1 MRPPDLSRS
10 RMKPTRLKM
19 TEGEREKYQLAL
31 AQVIHDRG
39 LATRTP
45 TEGEM
50 TEVRAIAWEKVLKW
64 GLASS
69 EVPNG

>member
-1 MRPPDLSRS
+1 
-10 RMKPTRLKM
+10 M
-19 TEGEREKYQLAL
+19 TEREREKYQVAL

-39 LATRTP
+39 LATRLP

-50 TEVRAIAWEKVLKW
+50 SEVRSIAWEMVLKW
-64 GLASS
+64 GLARS

>member
-1 MRPPDLSRS
+1 
-10 RMKPTRLKM
+10 M
-19 TEGEREKYQLAL
+19 TEGEREKYQFAL

-39 LATRTP
+39 LATRAP

-50 TEVRAIAWEKVLKW
+50 TEVRALAWEMVLKC

>member
-1 MRPPDLSRS
+1 
-10 RMKPTRLKM
+10 M
-19 TEGEREKYQLAL
+19 TDGEIEKYQFAL

-64 GLASS
+64 GRARSG
-69 EVPNG
+69 VTNG

>member
-1 MRPPDLSRS
+1 
-10 RMKPTRLKM
+10 M
-19 TEGEREKYQLAL
+19 TEEEREKYQFAM

-64 GLASS
+64 GRKGS

>member
-1 MRPPDLSRS
+1 
-10 RMKPTRLKM
+10 M
-19 TEGEREKYQLAL
+19 TEGEREKYQFAL

-45 TEGEM
+45 TEEEIA
-50 TEVRAIAWEKVLKW
+50 EVRAVAWEKVLKW

-69 EVPNG
+69 GVTNG

>member
-1 MRPPDLSRS
+1 MRPPGHSHYRT
-10 RMKPTRLKM
+10 KPTRLKM
-19 TEGEREKYQLAL
+19 TEREREKYQFAL

-64 GLASS
+64 GLKGS

>member
-1 MRPPDLSRS
+1 
-10 RMKPTRLKM
+10 M

-39 LATRTP
+39 LTTRAP

-50 TEVRAIAWEKVLKW
+50 TEVRALAWEKVLKW
-64 GLASS
+64 GLARS

>member
-1 MRPPDLSRS
+1 MRRPGLSHS

-19 TEGEREKYQLAL
+19 TEGEREKYQFAL

-39 LATRTP
+39 LATRTT
-45 TEGEM
+45 TEEEM
-50 TEVRAIAWEKVLKW
+50 AEARAVAWEKVLKW

-69 EVPNG
+69 GVTNG

>member
-1 MRPPDLSRS
+1 
-10 RMKPTRLKM
+10 M
-19 TEGEREKYQLAL
+19 TEDEREKYQFAL

-50 TEVRAIAWEKVLKW
+50 TEVRAAAWENVLKW

-69 EVPNG
+69 EATNG

>member
-1 MRPPDLSRS
+1 MRPPGHSHYRT
-10 RMKPTRLKM
+10 KPTRLKM
-19 TEGEREKYQLAL
+19 TEMEREKYQVAL

-39 LATRTP
+39 LATRPP

-50 TEVRAIAWEKVLKW
+50 TEVRSIAWEKVLKW
-64 GLASS
+64 GLKGS

>member
-1 MRPPDLSRS
+1 MRPPGPSRS

-19 TEGEREKYQLAL
+19 TEGEREKYQFAM

-39 LATRTP
+39 LTTRAP

-50 TEVRAIAWEKVLKW
+50 TEVRALAWEMVLKW
-64 GLASS
+64 GLARS

>member
-1 MRPPDLSRS
+1 
-10 RMKPTRLKM
+10 M
-19 TEGEREKYQLAL
+19 TEGEREKYQFAL

-50 TEVRAIAWEKVLKW
+50 TEVRALAWEKVLKW
-64 GLASS
+64 GLAGP
-69 EVPNG
+69 EAPNG

>member
-1 MRPPDLSRS
+1 MRPPGLSRS

-19 TEGEREKYQLAL
+19 TEGEREKYQFAL
-31 AQVIHDRG
+31 AQIIHDRG

-50 TEVRAIAWEKVLKW
+50 AEVRAIAWEKVLKW
-64 GLASS
+64 GLSRS

>member
-1 MRPPDLSRS
+1 MRPPGLSRS

-19 TEGEREKYQLAL
+19 TEAEREKYQFAM

-64 GLASS
+64 GLKGS
-69 EVPNG
+69 EAPNG

>member
-1 MRPPDLSRS
+1 MRPLGLSRS
-10 RMKPTRLKM
+10 RMKLTRLKM
-19 TEGEREKYQLAL
+19 TDGEIEKYQFAL
-31 AQVIHDRG
+31 AQVIHYRG

-64 GLASS
+64 GRARSG
-69 EVPNG
+69 VTNG

>member
-1 MRPPDLSRS
+1 MRPPVHSHYRT
-10 RMKPTRLKM
+10 KPTRLKT
-19 TEGEREKYQLAL
+19 TEREREKYQVAL

-39 LATRTP
+39 LATRAP

-69 EVPNG
+69 GGTNG

>member
-1 MRPPDLSRS
+1 
-10 RMKPTRLKM
+10 M
-19 TEGEREKYQLAL
+19 TEGERYQVAL
-31 AQVIHDRG
+31 AQVFRDWG
-39 LATRTP
+39 LDTRTP

-64 GLASS
+64 GLARS

>member
-1 MRPPDLSRS
+1 MRPPGPSRF
-10 RMKPTRLKM
+10 RTKPTRLKM
-19 TEGEREKYQLAL
+19 TEDEREKYQFAL

-50 TEVRAIAWEKVLKW
+50 TEVRAAAWEKVLKW

-69 EVPNG
+69 EATNG